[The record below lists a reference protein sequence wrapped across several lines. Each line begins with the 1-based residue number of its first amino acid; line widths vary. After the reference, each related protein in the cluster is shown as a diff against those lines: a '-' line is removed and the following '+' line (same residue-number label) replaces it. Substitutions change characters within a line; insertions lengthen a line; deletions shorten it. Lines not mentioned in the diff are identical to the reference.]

1 LWKFYTTVAEIHFVL
16 FVAGKFEESMS
27 KFESVTVV
35 KAANIYFDGKVTSR
49 TVEFADGS
57 TKTLGVMLPG
67 EYKFNTGKPELM
79 EIQAGALTYCLAGET
94 TWHEVKGGQA
104 FNVPGNS
111 YFNLKVTEVA
121 DYICSFL

>member
-1 LWKFYTTVAEIHFVL
+1 
-16 FVAGKFEESMS
+16 MS

-49 TVEFADGS
+49 TVEFPDGS

-79 EIQAGALTYCLAGET
+79 NILSGKLTYCLAGET
-94 TWHEVKGGQA
+94 AWHKIEGGQS
-104 FNVPGNS
+104 FNVPGDS
-111 YFNLKVTEVA
+111 FFDLKVTEVT

>member
-1 LWKFYTTVAEIHFVL
+1 
-16 FVAGKFEESMS
+16 MS
-27 KFESVTVV
+27 KFESVKVV

-57 TKTLGVMLPG
+57 IKTLGIMLPG

-79 EIQAGALTYCLAGET
+79 EIQAGQLSYRLAGET
-94 TWHEVKGGQA
+94 QWHDVKGGQS
-104 FNVPGNS
+104 FHVPGHS
-111 YFNLKVTEVA
+111 HFELKVTQVA